1 MTVFLENVLQLL
13 GKANISKNKLLTDLK
28 LGKNSFVNWESR
40 GTIPNGE
47 TLSKIA
53 DYFDVTV
60 DYLLGTESKPSAAVT
75 DEDLKFA
82 LFNGADGITDE
93 MFEEV
98 KWFARAVMEREQA
111 KKANIE
117 KTEYPVRAAAR
128 NGTPPST
135 GTITKAEADEIR
147 NRPDADSD
155 L

>member
-1 MTVFLENVLQLL
+1 MTFWERYHELCIQEGKSANAVALEL
-13 GKANISKNKLLTDLK
+13 GFSNATCTKWKNGSEPGSK
-28 LGKNSFVNWESR
+28 S
-40 GTIPNGE
+40 I
-47 TLSKIA
+47 SKIA
-53 DYFDVTV
+53 DYFGVTV
-60 DYLLGTESKPSAAVT
+60 DYLLGTEPKPSAPVT

-135 GTITKAEADEIR
+135 GTITKAEADEVR
-147 NRPDADSD
+147 KRPDADSD